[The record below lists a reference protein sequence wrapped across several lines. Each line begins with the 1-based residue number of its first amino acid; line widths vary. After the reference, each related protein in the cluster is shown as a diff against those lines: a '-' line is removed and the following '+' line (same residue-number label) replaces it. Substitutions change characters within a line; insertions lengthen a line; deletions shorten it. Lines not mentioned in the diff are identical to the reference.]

1 MGLCHILPDQYWCVL
16 CYIVG
21 CCTYI
26 QSGAHSMY
34 SNRLYTAL
42 HVTLRY
48 ARMELLIADWL
59 TPRVNCAHASIVY
72 CLLSAACRLL
82 PAACCLLS
90 AAGTGMRAS
99 VLLALPKLANS
110 GGVKGVEAVAK
121 PLGLA
126 VRGLVSAAQRSAAQR
141 SAAQRSTAQH
151 SFA

>member
-72 CLLSAACRLL
+72 CLLSAACCLP
-82 PAACCLLS
+82 PAACRLPPAVCCRDRYAGVG
-90 AAGTGMRAS
+90 AARLAEAS
-99 VLLALPKLANS
+99 
-110 GGVKGVEAVAK
+110 E
-121 PLGLA
+121 
-126 VRGLVSAAQRSAAQR
+126 
-141 SAAQRSTAQH
+141 
-151 SFA
+151 